1 MTLTESKSENSINN
15 INDSN
20 NSINAFTKNLKNCFM
35 KLKSEK
41 DKNDILK
48 IIQKNSKKN
57 SKLIP
62 KRNSRPN
69 ISKIKR
75 NSKTNFQS
83 SPTPIEFYCEIQDFV
98 KKEKE
103 ENILK
108 IEKQKIEKNKEKENE
123 KKKIE
128 ENKIRIKKKNK
139 EKILIEKYENFWNKV
154 KYYIDKKTQHLN
166 KIKLELKMGNI
177 EGNSQE
183 KRNKSSILL
192 YPKNKHSLYNYKN
205 INEEYL
211 NSKLYYFY
219 KYGQK
224 EKRDKS
230 YNIYNNYINNVED
243 EKSENNFNGKYNDFY
258 EKKLNWLK
266 KRENK
271 RELRKKYLDKKD
283 KKIFK
288 SFSFK
293 PRLNKHSIKMINKRN
308 KFLNFL
314 ENNPYTY
321 NNLEK
326 IIINKNDIYQK
337 YLITIRPYMSFY
349 YEKNSPYYKKFKTKF
364 STPEYKN
371 RTINIGMIHINKGNN
386 IRIIKEKNNSNN
398 SIKKN
403 RNIFNIFK
411 PDKKNA
417 INKKK
422 EEKKNLKTKTKKLL
436 WWNELNDINKKN
448 NEPKKYSGLYKVN
461 INENS
466 SWNKICVNKIIPK
479 TVGYRN
485 LFNDLL

>member
-1 MTLTESKSENSINN
+1 MKR
-15 INDSN
+15 
-20 NSINAFTKNLKNCFM
+20 K
-35 KLKSEK
+35 KLK
-41 DKNDILK
+41 
-48 IIQKNSKKN
+48 
-57 SKLIP
+57 
-62 KRNSRPN
+62 
-69 ISKIKR
+69 KIK
-75 NSKTNFQS
+75 SG
-83 SPTPIEFYCEIQDFV
+83 
-98 KKEKE
+98 
-103 ENILK
+103 L
-108 IEKQKIEKNKEKENE
+108 
-123 KKKIE
+123 
-128 ENKIRIKKKNK
+128 KKKNK

-166 KIKLELKMGNI
+166 KIKLELKMRNI